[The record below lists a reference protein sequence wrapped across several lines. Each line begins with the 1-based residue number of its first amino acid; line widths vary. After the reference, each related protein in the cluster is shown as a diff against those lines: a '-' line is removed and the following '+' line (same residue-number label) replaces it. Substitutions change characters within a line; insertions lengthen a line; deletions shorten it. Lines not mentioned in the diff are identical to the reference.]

1 MSDNFIEAS
10 LTIGS
15 ILTYIVIMNLWCIRI
30 LKKYKKKQGNNYLK
44 EKTLL
49 TSKFKIEV
57 GIFFF
62 LGGIIFFMSI
72 INPKK

>member
-15 ILTYIVIMNLWCIRI
+15 IITYIVIMNLWCIRI
-30 LKKYKKKQGNNYLK
+30 LKKNKTIQENNYLK

-49 TSKFKIEV
+49 SSKLKIEV

-62 LGGIIFFMSI
+62 
-72 INPKK
+72 

>member
-1 MSDNFIEAS
+1 MNDNFIEAS

-15 ILTYIVIMNLWCIRI
+15 IIIYIVVMNLWCIRLLRKNKEI
-30 LKKYKKKQGNNYLK
+30 QGNNYLK

-49 TSKFKIEV
+49 TGKFKIEFS
-57 GIFFF
+57 IFLF

>member
-1 MSDNFIEAS
+1 MSDNFIEES

-15 ILTYIVIMNLWCIRI
+15 IIIYIVVMNLWCIRI
-30 LKKYKKKQGNNYLK
+30 LKKKTIQENNYLK

-49 TSKFKIEV
+49 TNKFKIEV
-57 GIFFF
+57 SIFFF